1 MPAYKPAAGNLETPR
16 YEPVTPAHNSMAQVE
31 TYEKVYD
38 ELQEALDGMPSDG
51 TGGQEMLVDD
61 VDVADGDGG
70 REEAAPEDSE
80 MRDNF

>member
-1 MPAYKPAAGNLETPR
+1 MPR
-16 YEPVTPAHNSMAQVE
+16 YEPVTPAHNPMAQIE

-38 ELQEALDGMPSDG
+38 ELQEALDVMPSNG

-61 VDVADGDGG
+61 VDMADGDGG

-80 MRDNF
+80 MGDNF

>member
-1 MPAYKPAAGNLETPR
+1 
-16 YEPVTPAHNSMAQVE
+16 
-31 TYEKVYD
+31 
-38 ELQEALDGMPSDG
+38 MPSDG

-80 MRDNF
+80 MGDNF